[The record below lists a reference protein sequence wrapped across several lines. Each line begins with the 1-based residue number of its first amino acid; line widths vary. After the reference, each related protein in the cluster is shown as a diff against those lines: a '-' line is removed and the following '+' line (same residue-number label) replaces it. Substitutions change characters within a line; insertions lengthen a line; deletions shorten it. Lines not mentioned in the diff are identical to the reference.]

1 MKKYTI
7 TLMLLLLLGAGSQ
20 LSAQSAEK
28 IAFTNVELILA
39 YMPETQAI
47 DKQMETMEK
56 KLSESLEVKQK
67 YYQQKMMDFQERQQ
81 KGPAMT
87 EPEQTAAIKE
97 LQKLEGEIQANIA
110 AAQDKLMKKR
120 MELLEPVQAKMQKA
134 IDEVAAEGGYT
145 YILNQAV
152 GSGIP
157 SILYG
162 DAKFDVTTTIAKKL
176 GLEIEDE

>member
-7 TLMLLLLLGAGSQ
+7 TLMLLLVLGAGSQ

-47 DKQMETMEK
+47 DKQMETMEQ
-56 KLSESLEVKQK
+56 KLSQSLEVKQK
-67 YYQQKMMDFQERQQ
+67 YYQQKMMDFQERST
-81 KGPAMT
+81 KGPAMS
-87 EPEQTAAIKE
+87 EAEQTAAIKE
-97 LQKLEGEIQANIA
+97 LQKLEGEVQANIE
-110 AAQDKLMKKR
+110 AAQKKLLAKR
-120 MELLEPVQAKMQKA
+120 MELLGPVQAKMQKA
-134 IDEVAAEGGYT
+134 IDEVATEGGYT

-162 DAKFDVTTTIAKKL
+162 DSQFDITTTIAKKL
-176 GLEIEDE
+176 GIEIEDE